1 VTDGRPVAS
10 SAPTIATNSK
20 GLPLPL
26 DQRAI
31 VVPGSILATILNAVI
46 GAVILLLV
54 IGFLRRTA

>member
-10 SAPTIATNSK
+10 RAQTIATNRK

-26 DQRAI
+26 DQRTI
-31 VVPGSILATILNAVI
+31 VVAGSILATILNAVI